1 MKTVSMSGSP
11 RENVG
16 KKDAKS
22 LRREGRVPCVIYGG
36 EEQIRFSVLE
46 TEFKPLLFSPDAHF
60 VEIDIE
66 GKKTKAIL
74 QEIQYHPVT
83 DSVIHADF
91 LRLDDD
97 KTIVISIPVK
107 TIGVAPGV
115 LKGGRLKTKI
125 RKMKLR
131 GLPNNLPQYVEIDI
145 SKLEVA
151 DVVRVQEI
159 EIENVEKLDVKT
171 GIVVL
176 VQGARKA
183 TEELDEPIETLGEEE
198 ETETNEETQE

>member
-1 MKTVSMSGSP
+1 
-11 RENVG
+11 
-16 KKDAKS
+16 
-22 LRREGRVPCVIYGG
+22 
-36 EEQIRFSVLE
+36 
-46 TEFKPLLFSPDAHF
+46 
-60 VEIDIE
+60 
-66 GKKTKAIL
+66 
-74 QEIQYHPVT
+74 
-83 DSVIHADF
+83 
-91 LRLDDD
+91 
-97 KTIVISIPVK
+97 
-107 TIGVAPGV
+107 
-115 LKGGRLKTKI
+115 
-125 RKMKLR
+125 MKLR

-183 TEELDEPIETLGEEE
+183 TADLDEPIETLGEEE